1 MKEAIHVYKT
11 ARQVH
16 FKELKPQG
24 RLRVYHVSIPSIRRL
39 GRWLVEHPKAVLSRS
54 RSLAGV
60 SFIIERRER

>member
-16 FKELKPQG
+16 FKELRPQG
-24 RLRVYHVSIPSIRRL
+24 RLRVYNVSIASIRRL
-39 GRWLVEHPKAVLSRS
+39 GRWLVEHSEKVLRRD